1 MSELLMR
8 GIGLALL
15 SGILAELLKQFGW
28 RGAPAVTAL
37 ATLGVVSVFG
47 DTLAGIVGQMLDLAR
62 LGNISRYAEAALKIL
77 AVGLLSG
84 TVSDSLAE
92 LLGTVA
98 SRAVSLAGR
107 LEILAICLPY
117 LTEIID
123 MGMSLISSG

>member
-1 MSELLMR
+1 MR